1 MTGIIFSGT
10 MPPMDPTPTR
20 KQLTHDRIVDT
31 AARAIRGTGFHGVG
45 VADIMKQCGLTHGGF
60 YAHFASREALLAEA
74 LERAGA
80 DSRERMEQAVYGS
93 MAQGASPFRAFVETY
108 LADRHLEALDGGC
121 PVAAL
126 ASEMPR
132 QAAELRTAAVDRV
145 KALLAGVAAVLPAG
159 HAKETPALIASQL
172 VGTLQLARTVGN
184 NEQGR
189 ALLAAT
195 REALIAQYDPAS
207 H

>member
-1 MTGIIFSGT
+1 
-10 MPPMDPTPTR
+10 MDGLPTR
-20 KQLTHDRIVDT
+20 KQLTHDRIVDA

-80 DSRERMEQAVYGS
+80 ESRERMQEAVRGS
-93 MAQGASPFRAFVETY
+93 VAKGATPLRAFVENY
-108 LADRHLEALDGGC
+108 LADRHLETLDGGC

-132 QAAELRTAAVDRV
+132 QAPELRAAAVDRV
-145 KALLAGVAAVLPAG
+145 KALLAGVASVLPAG
-159 HAKETPALIASQL
+159 SAKEAPAIIASQL
-172 VGTLQLARTVGN
+172 VGALQLARTVGDN
-184 NEQGR
+184 AQGR
-189 ALLAAT
+189 ALLAAS
-195 REALIAQYDPAS
+195 RESLLAQFDTPAS
-207 H
+207 